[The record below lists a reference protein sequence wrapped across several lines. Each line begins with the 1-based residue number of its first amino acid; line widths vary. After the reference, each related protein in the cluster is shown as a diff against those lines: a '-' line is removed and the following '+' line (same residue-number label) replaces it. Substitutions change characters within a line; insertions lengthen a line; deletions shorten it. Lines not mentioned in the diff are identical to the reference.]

1 MDLEISKEDI
11 TGLCRICGKKVG
23 EIKDMRKCIVFPDL
37 DTQSLSSHRSLF
49 VIKETIWDIQDQM
62 TEHDDL
68 I

>member
-1 MDLEISKEDI
+1 
-11 TGLCRICGKKVG
+11 
-23 EIKDMRKCIVFPDL
+23 MRKCIVSPDL
-37 DTQSLSSHRSLF
+37 DAQSLSSHRSLF